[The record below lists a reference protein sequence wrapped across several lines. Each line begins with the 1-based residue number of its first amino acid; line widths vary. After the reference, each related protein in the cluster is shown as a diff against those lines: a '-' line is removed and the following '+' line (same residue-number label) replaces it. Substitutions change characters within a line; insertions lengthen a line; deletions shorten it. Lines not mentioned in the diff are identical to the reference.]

1 MALQGQF
8 CLLLTTE
15 HAMRWRL
22 LRRRLSISAPRM
34 IVRSHLPWPLRWV
47 AVALSLGFSAAIA
60 LWAFE
65 FGKDIAGLDRQ
76 SKDELAQL
84 RIDVAQ
90 LRSEHDK
97 AQAIANT
104 AESLMRAESVAQD
117 RLAQQLRRIEA
128 ENLDLKADLGFFQRL
143 LPAAPGAGLTMRA
156 MQATLESP
164 GKTRYQMLVMQNGNI
179 AAEFDGHYAVVLAGS
194 LDGRAWSFSPAGS
207 TKPLRLR
214 QYVRVEGSIEHP
226 HQAVVKAIEV
236 RVMDPRGNLVAT
248 QTIKV

>member
-1 MALQGQF
+1 
-8 CLLLTTE
+8 
-15 HAMRWRL
+15 MRWRL

-47 AVALSLGFSAAIA
+47 VVALSLGFSAAIA

-84 RIDVAQ
+84 RIEVGQ
-90 LRSEHDK
+90 LRSERDK

-128 ENLDLKADLGFFQRL
+128 ENLELKADLGFFQRL
-143 LPAAPGAGLTMRA
+143 LPAAAGPGLTVRA
-156 MQATLESP
+156 MQATLEP
-164 GKTRYQMLVMQNGNI
+164 PDKLRYQLLLMQNGNMS
-179 AAEFDGHYAVVLAGS
+179 AEFAGRYEIVLTGTM
-194 LDGRAWSFSPAGS
+194 DGRAWSFSPAGGARV
-207 TKPLRLR
+207 LQLR
-214 QYVRVEGSIEHP
+214 QYARLEGVIEHP
-226 HQAVVKAIEV
+226 QQAVVKTVQV
-236 RVMDPRGNLVAT
+236 RVTDGRGNLVAT
-248 QTIKV
+248 QTIKT

>member
-1 MALQGQF
+1 
-8 CLLLTTE
+8 
-15 HAMRWRL
+15 MRWRL

-47 AVALSLGFSAAIA
+47 VVALSLGFSAAIA

-84 RIDVAQ
+84 RIEVAQ
-90 LRSEHDK
+90 LRSERDK

-128 ENLDLKADLGFFQRL
+128 ENLELKADLGFFQRL
-143 LPAAPGAGLTMRA
+143 LPAAAGPGLTVRA
-156 MQATLESP
+156 MQATL
-164 GKTRYQMLVMQNGNI
+164 RI
-179 AAEFDGHYAVVLAGS
+179 ARQDALPAAADAERQCRGRIRGALRDRAVRHAGRPCLELQPS
-194 LDGRAWSFSPAGS
+194 RRRQGAATAAVRAAGRGDRASRSRPW
-207 TKPLRLR
+207 
-214 QYVRVEGSIEHP
+214 
-226 HQAVVKAIEV
+226 
-236 RVMDPRGNLVAT
+236 
-248 QTIKV
+248 

>member
-1 MALQGQF
+1 
-8 CLLLTTE
+8 
-15 HAMRWRL
+15 MRWRL

-47 AVALSLGFSAAIA
+47 VVALSLGFSAAIA

-84 RIDVAQ
+84 RIEVGQ
-90 LRSEHDK
+90 LRSERDK

-128 ENLDLKADLGFFQRL
+128 ENLELKADLGFFQRL
-143 LPAAPGAGLTMRA
+143 LPAAAGPGLTVRA
-156 MQATLESP
+156 MQATLEPP
-164 GKTRYQMLVMQNGNI
+164 GKLRYQLLLMQNGNMS
-179 AAEFDGHYAVVLAGS
+179 AEFAGRYEIVLTGTM
-194 LDGRAWSFSPAGS
+194 DGRAWSFSPGGGARV
-207 TKPLRLR
+207 LQLR
-214 QYVRVEGSIEHP
+214 QYARLEGVIEHP
-226 HQAVVKAIEV
+226 QQAVVKTVQV
-236 RVMDPRGNLVAT
+236 RVTDGRGNLVAT
-248 QTIKV
+248 QTIKT

>member
-1 MALQGQF
+1 
-8 CLLLTTE
+8 
-15 HAMRWRL
+15 MRWRL

-47 AVALSLGFSAAIA
+47 VVALSLGFSAAIA

-84 RIDVAQ
+84 RIEVGQ
-90 LRSEHDK
+90 LRSERDK

-128 ENLDLKADLGFFQRL
+128 ENLELKADLGFFQRL
-143 LPAAPGAGLTMRA
+143 LPAAAGPGLTVRA

-164 GKTRYQMLVMQNGNI
+164 GKLRYQLLLMQNGNMS
-179 AAEFDGHYAVVLAGS
+179 AEFAGRYEIVLTGTM
-194 LDGRAWSFSPAGS
+194 DGRAWSFSPAGGARV
-207 TKPLRLR
+207 LQLR
-214 QYVRVEGSIEHP
+214 QYARLEGVIEHP
-226 HQAVVKAIEV
+226 QQAVVKTVQV
-236 RVMDPRGNLVAT
+236 RVTDGRGNLVAT
-248 QTIKV
+248 QTIKT